1 MKRIGIIGGGAS
13 GIICAIAIKHQDS
26 DANVVILEKESR
38 IGKKILMTGNGKCN
52 LSNLDL
58 SLDCYN
64 TDVIY
69 DSLLKFDSQK
79 CIEFFERIGLM
90 VRIDNSG
97 RIYPYSERAN
107 NVLDIL
113 LYELKRLN
121 VEIVCDFNVI
131 EIKRTDEFLVYSDRY
146 DFRNFDY
153 LVLATGGLAHINYDY
168 QGYEIAE
175 RLGHQITPLRPGLVG
190 VKVKENTTPLA
201 GLRMKANVY
210 VGEKLSYGEVQF
222 KKDGLSGIAIM
233 DMSRY
238 FMPDIKIRLDL
249 MPDKSHDEILSFLEN
264 KNLEMALMGIF
275 PKMIAKDLLKQSE
288 NNIYSLVNII
298 KNYEFTVLDT
308 YGFTNAQITIGGV
321 NHKEVSPFNFSSL
334 IVDKLYIV
342 GEILDID
349 GKCGGYNLHFAW
361 TSGFLAGVDIGLKG
375 REEQ

>member
-1 MKRIGIIGGGAS
+1 MKRIGISGGGAS
-13 GIICAIAIKHQDS
+13 GIICAIAINHQDS
-26 DANVVILEKESR
+26 EANVVILEKESR

-153 LVLATGGLAHINYDY
+153 LVLATGGLLILIMITKAMGGKIGSNHA
-168 QGYEIAE
+168 IAS
-175 RLGHQITPLRPGLVG
+175 GLV
-190 VKVKENTTPLA
+190 E
-201 GLRMKANVY
+201 
-210 VGEKLSYGEVQF
+210 
-222 KKDGLSGIAIM
+222 
-233 DMSRY
+233 
-238 FMPDIKIRLDL
+238 
-249 MPDKSHDEILSFLEN
+249 
-264 KNLEMALMGIF
+264 
-275 PKMIAKDLLKQSE
+275 
-288 NNIYSLVNII
+288 
-298 KNYEFTVLDT
+298 
-308 YGFTNAQITIGGV
+308 
-321 NHKEVSPFNFSSL
+321 
-334 IVDKLYIV
+334 
-342 GEILDID
+342 
-349 GKCGGYNLHFAW
+349 
-361 TSGFLAGVDIGLKG
+361 
-375 REEQ
+375 